1 MYTLDR
7 FARNRYDSAIYK
19 AKLKKNGVRI
29 YYAKQP
35 MPDTPEGII
44 LESVLEGYAEY
55 YSENLARNIKR
66 GIRENALQGL
76 ATGGANLLLGYTVGE
91 DRKYAIDPTGAKI
104 VQEIFQLYADGMSAT
119 QIIAY
124 CNERGYKTA
133 RGNAFNKNSLRTI
146 LRNEKYIGT
155 YKLMDIVI
163 PDGMPSI
170 IDKVLFEKVQAM
182 LKHNGKAR
190 AKAKAHENYLLTTKL
205 FCGHCGSPMVGE
217 SGTSKTGQVHYYY
230 KCTKAK
236 REHAC
241 KKKSERKDWIE
252 KLVVRYT
259 VQNVLTDE
267 NIALIAKRAMEI
279 IEKESA
285 DTTYLDGLNAELK
298 DVQKKI
304 KNLVSAIEQGII
316 TSATKDRLDE
326 LEQEKSDIEG
336 RIAREEMKKP
346 LLNENRIRYWLTS
359 FKSGNVDDEDYQRR
373 VIDTL
378 VNSVYVYD
386 DEDGGKRIVLTFNL
400 SGNNTAT
407 LTSSDIE
414 CYAPPYQYNT
424 TCSFCAY
431 RAGGANGVVFFAHT
445 YTKSMGANTSAMRK
459 IFCLLKKELM
469 LTISVLMAGLSLF
482 LSKPGIETLRGI
494 DWHTLAILF
503 MMLTVLEGF
512 KKENIF
518 QPVLKLSEKI
528 TSMTGISFFLIF
540 GVFFSS
546 MFVTNDVSL
555 IVFVPLTI
563 LLFRTAKKE
572 SYILPVISME
582 NIAAVRGSL
591 LTPFGSPQNLFLFE
605 QSGVSVGKFM
615 LHMLPLWISSALLL
629 GGFIFFLYRK
639 DPRERISL
647 LGSAGEAWKPERK
660 KYRSLYLGLF
670 VLTVAAVVS
679 RTPHWPAAAGIVLAA
694 ILLFDPSVLMKTD
707 YVLLL
712 TFLCFFVFSSQITA
726 NEAVFRFLTDAVAG
740 HEYFWGI
747 GLSQII
753 SNVPASIVLYPFT
766 NNLAA
771 LLYGVD
777 TAGLCSIIGSLASV
791 INYRLYVRSYPGKG
805 GKFMKT
811 FTLISWAF
819 FLIVVVPGY
828 FLSKHWLF

>member
-19 AKLKKNGVRI
+19 AKLKKNGVRV

-163 PDGMPSI
+163 PDGMPAI
-170 IDKVLFEKVQAM
+170 IEKPLFEKVQAM

-386 DEDGGKRIVLTFNL
+386 DEDGGKRIVLTLNL

-414 CYAPPYQYNT
+414 CYAPPDSSYSNPILYGKG
-424 TCSFCAY
+424 FGY
-431 RAGGANGVVFFAHT
+431 VFFICRVPHT
-445 YTKSMGANTSAMRK
+445 RQGRGKYAMN
-459 IFCLLKKELM
+459 LKK
-469 LTISVLMAGLSLF
+469 V
-482 LSKPGIETLRGI
+482 
-494 DWHTLAILF
+494 HH
-503 MMLTVLEGF
+503 
-512 KKENIF
+512 
-518 QPVLKLSEKI
+518 
-528 TSMTGISFFLIF
+528 
-540 GVFFSS
+540 
-546 MFVTNDVSL
+546 
-555 IVFVPLTI
+555 
-563 LLFRTAKKE
+563 
-572 SYILPVISME
+572 
-582 NIAAVRGSL
+582 IA
-591 LTPFGSPQNLFLFE
+591 
-605 QSGVSVGKFM
+605 
-615 LHMLPLWISSALLL
+615 
-629 GGFIFFLYRK
+629 
-639 DPRERISL
+639 
-647 LGSAGEAWKPERK
+647 
-660 KYRSLYLGLF
+660 
-670 VLTVAAVVS
+670 
-679 RTPHWPAAAGIVLAA
+679 
-694 ILLFDPSVLMKTD
+694 
-707 YVLLL
+707 
-712 TFLCFFVFSSQITA
+712 
-726 NEAVFRFLTDAVAG
+726 
-740 HEYFWGI
+740 
-747 GLSQII
+747 
-753 SNVPASIVLYPFT
+753 
-766 NNLAA
+766 
-771 LLYGVD
+771 
-777 TAGLCSIIGSLASV
+777 IIGSNYEKSRRFYVDLLGFSV
-791 INYRLYVRSYPGKG
+791 IRENYRPERDDYKIDLQLDGMELELFIIKNCPKRPSYPEAYGLRHLAFAVDSVDDTVRELNKKGIPTEPIRVDAYTGK
-805 GKFMKT
+805 KMT
-811 FTLISWAF
+811 FFSDPDNLPLEI
-819 FLIVVVPGY
+819 
-828 FLSKHWLF
+828 HE